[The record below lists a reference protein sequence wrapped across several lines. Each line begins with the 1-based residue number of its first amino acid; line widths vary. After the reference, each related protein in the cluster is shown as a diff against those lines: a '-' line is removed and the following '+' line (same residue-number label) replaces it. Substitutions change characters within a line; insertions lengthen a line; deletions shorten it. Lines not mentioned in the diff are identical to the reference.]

1 MSGLFSVFNV
11 ANRGMA
17 TQQKAIGVTSHNIAN
32 ANTEGYSRQRATIET
47 TRPFNMPSLNNS
59 VGPGQI
65 GTGAQVSAIERVRD
79 TFLDYQVRVETSR
92 HGQFAARDK
101 FLSEVENIFNEP
113 SETGISTLVGKFF
126 DSWHTLAGN
135 AQSSNSRTIVAQQA
149 AALSDALNHT
159 ANQLKSLTKNVD
171 DVMSNTI
178 FEVNDILEQVDQLN
192 QQIIGVKVAGQM
204 PNDLMDRRDLL
215 LDKLSSKFNIKIDKE
230 PFEGVNVSLELAS
243 GDSLAT
249 TNPLIK
255 AVGNNNETRFS
266 YIDRIEVAKDAD
278 GNILKDTDGNDL
290 HNVFYYKL
298 GNTSS
303 SGDQG
308 KITLHLT
315 DTQQQELLSNR
326 VIIAGKD
333 GEAAAV
339 GGATISSYSNIGLVK
354 AKKDD
359 TTGKYIGEIYGYQS
373 VKNDINAYEKQLD
386 KVAKALAFSVN
397 EIHSYKNDGD
407 TATVPDFFVNKDASG
422 LEEDIKA
429 SNISVN
435 KVLLDD
441 VMQINA
447 KYSSKYGDTD
457 GSRAL
462 AIAELRNKLMNI
474 QKIDSDEDDSIDT
487 RADMFNAAMGNN
499 SIVAANGKME
509 LVSAPNGMKL
519 DSYFKDI
526 IGRLGVHGGEAQR
539 MVKNQETL
547 LSSFQETRESVSGVS
562 LDEEMASL
570 IQYQHAYQANAKIIS
585 TVDELLDV
593 VINGLKR

>member
-113 SETGISTLVGKFF
+113 SDTGISTLVGKFF

-149 AALSDALNHT
+149 AALADALNHT
-159 ANQLKSLTKNVD
+159 ASQLKSLTKNVD
-171 DVMSNTI
+171 DVMSNSI
-178 FEVNDILEQVDQLN
+178 FEVNDILEQVDRLN

-215 LDKLSSKFNIKIDKE
+215 LDKLSNKFNIKIDKE

-249 TNPLIK
+249 ANPLIK

-266 YIDRIEVAKDAD
+266 YISRIE
-278 GNILKDTDGNDL
+278 GNK
-290 HNVFYYKL
+290 VFYYKL
-298 GNTSS
+298 GNTASGSQEESFTLSS
-303 SGDQG
+303 LSEAE
-308 KITLHLT
+308 KE
-315 DTQQQELLSNR
+315 ELLQNR
-326 VIIAGKD
+326 VILADKD
-333 GEAAAV
+333 GEAISL
-339 GGATISSYSNIGLVK
+339 GAGAISSFSHIGLVK

-373 VKNDINAYEKQLD
+373 VKNDIKDYEKQLD
-386 KVAKALAFSVN
+386 KIAKALAFSVN

-407 TATVPDFFVNKDASG
+407 TADIPDFFVNKDASG
-422 LEEDIKA
+422 LEEDINS

-457 GSRAL
+457 GARAL

-474 QKIDSDEDDSIDT
+474 QKIDSDETDSVVT
-487 RADMFNAAMGNN
+487 RADMFDPAKGNN
-499 SIVAANGKME
+499 SITAADGKMGF
-509 LVSAPNGMKL
+509 VSAPNGMKI

-526 IGRLGVHGGEAQR
+526 IGRLGVHEGEARR

-547 LSSFQETRESVSGVS
+547 LSSFQETRESISGVS

-570 IQYQHAYQANAKIIS
+570 IQYQHAYQANAKIIA